1 MAVIGSYKEVTR
13 KLTRFA
19 SGVKRKFNHLYNG
32 SIVLKRKRVSRIFL
46 PIYLSYNK

>member
-1 MAVIGSYKEVTR
+1 MRLVMNTY
-13 KLTRFA
+13 
-19 SGVKRKFNHLYNG
+19 LYNG